1 MLLTSS
7 FNIFK
12 FPEILNL
19 YLSKGCEATH
29 GHNFYISYE
38 VPFYLCLIKIVLK
51 HSKLPNYNTKI
62 AFR

>member
-29 GHNFYISYE
+29 AHNFLYNLLVPYQNCTKTLEIAKLQYE
-38 VPFYLCLIKIVLK
+38 DCIQIR
-51 HSKLPNYNTKI
+51 H
-62 AFR
+62 